1 MAVEVKLAPSSCNWE
16 EGRPLA
22 GRPSPPDSVVFN
34 SFQRV
39 SKPRVIDPDWA
50 IFNSAVYHTREADYF
65 IARAVYRPDVS
76 PGVPDRNVLVVVK
89 SNRNGVFERQ
99 LDFNLPI
106 GEQDGEVMNWEDPR
120 IDGDIMGLTAVCK
133 EGSSYVAYPAL
144 VKIRVNGQ
152 GIEAQ
157 SKPVILRQDRGKNV
171 VPAGDEF
178 VYRREGDW
186 HMLRRGLISQNGTF
200 EEVGVVDFR
209 DFSDIKWGRKKI
221 GVVTRRIPIGD
232 GLYMLPIH
240 GVSESTEFD
249 DIYSVG
255 LSVVDENWKV
265 LAVDPEPLIKRDHYS
280 VNLPK
285 HEDLDSRKD
294 VVYASDFRERDGKI
308 TFLVNVGDRITVLTD
323 FWKSYLESRSRNF
336 LSYGERTKRKTDGV
350 LKTPD

>member
-1 MAVEVKLAPSSCNWE
+1 MDVEVKPAPSSFNWKE
-16 EGRPLA
+16 SRSLV

-34 SFQRV
+34 SFQLIN
-39 SKPRVIDPDWA
+39 KPRVLNPEWA
-50 IFNSAVYHTREADYF
+50 VFNSAVYPTREADYF
-65 IARAVYRPDVS
+65 ITRAVWRPDVS
-76 PGVPDRNVLVVVK
+76 PEIPDRNVLVVVK

-99 LDFNLPI
+99 PDFNLPV
-106 GEQDGEVMNWEDPR
+106 GEAEGEVMNWEDPR

-144 VKIRVNGQ
+144 VKISVNGH

-171 VPAGDEF
+171 VPAGNEF

-186 HMLRRGLISQNGTF
+186 HMLRRGLIGQNGTF

-209 DFSDIKWGRKKI
+209 DFSDISWGRKKL

-240 GVSESTEFD
+240 GVSKSSEFD

-255 LSVVDENWKV
+255 LSVVDEDWKV
-265 LAVDPEPLIKRDHYS
+265 LAVDHEPLIERDHYPG
-280 VNLPK
+280 NLLRR
-285 HEDLDSRKD
+285 EDLDPRKD

-308 TFLVNVGDRITVLTD
+308 TFLVNVGDRITVFTN

-336 LSYGERTKRKTDGV
+336 LAKAV
-350 LKTPD
+350 